1 MAYEP
6 TVWASGDVI
15 TSAKLNKLEQGVASA
30 SGGGGGGG
38 TGGGALIVS
47 YTDRTEDETTIL
59 TLTSTWKE
67 IQTAIASGKVIYLLV
82 AENEQNYMA
91 FLYIHGDADNNEYM
105 VSFEGSF
112 TFLAQNDTDYPE
124 MTIS

>member
-1 MAYEP
+1 MSYTP
-6 TVWASGDVI
+6 TEWKSGDVI
-15 TSAKLNKLEQGVASA
+15 TSEKLNNLEQGVASA
-30 SGGGGGGG
+30 SGGGG

>member
-1 MAYEP
+1 MSYTP
-6 TVWASGDVI
+6 TEWKSGDVI
-15 TSAKLNKLEQGVASA
+15 TSEKLNNLEQGVADA
-30 SGGGGGGG
+30 SGGG